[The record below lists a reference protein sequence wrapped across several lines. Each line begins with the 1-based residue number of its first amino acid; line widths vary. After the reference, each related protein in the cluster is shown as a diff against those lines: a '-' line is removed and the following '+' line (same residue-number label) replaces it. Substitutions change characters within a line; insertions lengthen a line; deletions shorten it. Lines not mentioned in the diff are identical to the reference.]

1 MAFVVETGAGLSNA
15 TSFIS
20 VADADAYAS
29 EVGLS
34 AWTGASGTK
43 ETALIKAQRYITQT
57 YRGMWK
63 GIRSTELQALDWPRA
78 DVEDYDGYVL
88 DSDSIPAA
96 IKEAQ
101 VELAVRALSADLI
114 SDVATDTSNVAS
126 ESSTVGAVAYSVTY
140 TGGKSSQ
147 KIYTVVERLL
157 EPYLVAGGEIVRG

>member
-20 VADADAYAS
+20 VADADAYTS
-29 EVGLS
+29 EVGLT
-34 AWTGASGTK
+34 AWTGTTGTK
-43 ETALIKAQRYITQT
+43 QTALINAQRYITQT

-63 GIRSTELQALDWPRA
+63 GMRSTELQALDWPRA

-101 VELAVRALSADLI
+101 VELAVRALSADLM
-114 SDVATDTSNVAS
+114 SDVTTDDSNVAS
-126 ESSTVGAVAYSVTY
+126 ESASIGSISHSVVY
-140 TGGKSSQ
+140 AGGKATQ
-147 KIYTVVERLL
+147 KVYTVVERLL
-157 EPYLVAGGEIVRG
+157 EPYLIGGGEIVRG